1 MIFSLYGDRLE
12 DFYSSLP
19 INSPLKVCL
28 PITFHIGLR
37 QAAYTMTIT
46 KHAGEMNM
54 GYSLSNLSDYQ
65 SAQGLAAKA
74 FEIFDT
80 KLNHTISRDNKNLTA
95 FVTNLENGLIHLN
108 DSIAKKDSPLDVM
121 MIVHTQIHPNLLEA
135 FDLQLRK

>member
-1 MIFSLYGDRLE
+1 M
-12 DFYSSLP
+12 
-19 INSPLKVCL
+19 
-28 PITFHIGLR
+28 
-37 QAAYTMTIT
+37 TMTE
-46 KHAGEMNM
+46 HGGEMNI
-54 GYSLSNLSDYQ
+54 GYSLSNISDYQ

-80 KLNHTISRDNKNLTA
+80 KLKPMTSSDNKNVAA

-108 DSIAKKDSPLDVM
+108 DSIAKKDSPLDIM